1 MLSSRNFQAL
11 GFALSKFKIAFVL
24 SLGLVTNT
32 TAITALANNSAG
44 EPSSISQTHLAEAG
58 EGNSPM
64 SDGVYLYGQSPQSEQ
79 IGQEYILFKVQQG
92 KVIGAVY
99 MPQSEFSCFSGS
111 LDARQMNLSIVDP
124 YDNTVYPYA
133 IALQDLSPVASGGK
147 LPRDVGLEG
156 YHRISNVSENDRRIL
171 NTCLEQLQ

>member
-32 TAITALANNSAG
+32 TAIPALANHPEG
-44 EPSSISQTHLAEAG
+44 EPSSVSQTYLAEAG
-58 EGNSPM
+58 EPNSPM
-64 SDGVYLYGQSPQSEQ
+64 SDGVYLYGQSPQAEQ
-79 IGQEYILFKVQQG
+79 IGQEYVLFKVQQG

-99 MPQSEFSCFSGS
+99 MPRSEFNCFFGS

-133 IALQDLSPVASGGK
+133 IALQDSSQVASDGK

-156 YHRISNVSENDRRIL
+156 YHRITKISDNDRRIL
-171 NTCLEQLQ
+171 NTCSEQF